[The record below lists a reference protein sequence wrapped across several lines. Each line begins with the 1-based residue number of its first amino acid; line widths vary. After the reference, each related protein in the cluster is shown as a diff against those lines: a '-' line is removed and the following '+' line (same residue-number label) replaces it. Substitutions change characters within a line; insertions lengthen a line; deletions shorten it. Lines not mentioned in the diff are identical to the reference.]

1 MTKQDMVSFISES
14 TGLKQDDVYVVTQN
28 VMRYIKMCIEHG
40 DDVYLRGFGTFMRK
54 KRKAKK
60 ARDIKANKSV
70 DVPEHYVPFFKP
82 SKKFK
87 EVLK

>member
-1 MTKQDMVSFISES
+1 MTKKDIVDFVSDV
-14 TGLKQDDVYVVTQN
+14 TGVKKEDVHSVVQH
-28 VMRYIKMCIEHG
+28 VMLYIIMCIKLG

-60 ARDIKANKSV
+60 ARNIKTNTAV
-70 DVPEHYVPFFKP
+70 DVPEHYIPYFKP